1 MAQKKNHLSPLNDYL
16 REIRRR
22 AKESRVYT
30 KHQLVGLLIAEILE
44 DDEHKSL
51 YMKLAKERDADEL
64 LALAKSVAENKRV
77 KNKGAYF
84 MRVLQLRH
92 Q

>member
-1 MAQKKNHLSPLNDYL
+1 
-16 REIRRR
+16 
-22 AKESRVYT
+22 
-30 KHQLVGLLIAEILE
+30 
-44 DDEHKSL
+44 
-51 YMKLAKERDADEL
+51 MKLAKERDADEL